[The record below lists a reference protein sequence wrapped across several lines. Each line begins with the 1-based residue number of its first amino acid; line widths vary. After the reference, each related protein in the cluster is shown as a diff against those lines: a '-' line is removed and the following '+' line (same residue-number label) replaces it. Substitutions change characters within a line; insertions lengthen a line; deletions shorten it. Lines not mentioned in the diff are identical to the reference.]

1 MTPNIVLIKVLYLP
15 LLPCRML
22 FFWRSSYMI
31 QTSWGVSG
39 KMFCIPS
46 TRFAPA
52 SKFVFT
58 HIQTDLY
65 FTFLCNKQVS
75 HAMHDNLCARLGDR
89 HAHNWKSDARQK
101 IWMIGFCNKC
111 NAAIDRLCSSQ
122 QKNAKYCNKKQIRY
136 TFNVRIDIY
145 GITYLSRICN
155 LYNILRNMI

>member
-39 KMFCIPS
+39 KMFCISS

-89 HAHNWKSDARQK
+89 HAHNWNSDARQK
-101 IWMIGFCNKC
+101 YEWSDFAI
-111 NAAIDRLCSSQ
+111 NAMQLWIDYILFNR
-122 QKNAKYCNKKQIRY
+122 KMVNIKYTKQAFY
-136 TFNVRIDIY
+136 Y
-145 GITYLSRICN
+145 S
-155 LYNILRNMI
+155 